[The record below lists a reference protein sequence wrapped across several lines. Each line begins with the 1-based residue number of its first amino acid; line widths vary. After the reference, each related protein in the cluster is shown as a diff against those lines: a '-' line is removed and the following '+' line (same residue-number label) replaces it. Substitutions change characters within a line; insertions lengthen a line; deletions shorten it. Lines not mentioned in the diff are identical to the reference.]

1 MVSTENLHLENAS
14 LPMDTK
20 MGNKNISLE
29 WLDLGN
35 IYSDLFCVLSLLTLL
50 EVFFELQPSYYAL
63 LHATHPMYILLLIYR
78 QLSLKPLLVY
88 SKYTMQSNPTMQVC
102 SAFFTRMKVYGLLK
116 MHWESE
122 RVGVENC
129 SAKSREG

>member
-1 MVSTENLHLENAS
+1 MLVIQCDDDFLRESPLRWTFKTEKRSVVATENLHLENAS

-20 MGNKNISLE
+20 MGNKNISPE

-63 LHATHPMYILLLIYR
+63 LHATHPMYILLLIYM
-78 QLSLKPLLVY
+78 QLSLKPLLV
-88 SKYTMQSNPTMQVC
+88 
-102 SAFFTRMKVYGLLK
+102 
-116 MHWESE
+116 
-122 RVGVENC
+122 
-129 SAKSREG
+129 